1 MIEEISKVK
10 EYQLVPYIQIIYCNR
25 CRKMIATQRIDKNKK
40 VDSNTSA
47 GMVYCYDVTLSST
60 ADVPAYMNEKHE
72 LTLHLCKNCV
82 FPTMNEI
89 YEYNHEKYP
98 DMSIKGELIPYI
110 KTAVKG

>member
-47 GMVYCYDVTLSST
+47 G
-60 ADVPAYMNEKHE
+60 K
-72 LTLHLCKNCV
+72 
-82 FPTMNEI
+82 I
-89 YEYNHEKYP
+89 
-98 DMSIKGELIPYI
+98 
-110 KTAVKG
+110 